1 MHLISIEGENNK
13 CYIKVCVLKVF
24 KNSIKLLASPFLVM
38 FRTVFTR
45 RTLKGKLAL
54 QKHLKGTWALGNLRH
69 SGTRRLKG
77 HLGTQA
83 LKAHGHLGTQ
93 ALKGHLGT

>member
-1 MHLISIEGENNK
+1 
-13 CYIKVCVLKVF
+13 
-24 KNSIKLLASPFLVM
+24 M
-38 FRTVFTR
+38 FWTVFTR

-83 LKAHGHLGTQ
+83 LKAGEHLDTQ
-93 ALKGHLGT
+93 ALKGHLGTEAMRHLGTWVLGALEALYLANSSLS